1 MIFISRKQLWI
12 LDQNC
17 SSFAIGK
24 KCQFH
29 VWQFFAYRLCFQAL
43 FFVVFVYRHKELD
56 NRMSLRK
63 NDKCPWSISTQILY
77 SRFNIQN
84 WFILKYVRKQN
95 IFCSFDVS
103 HIRWPGR
110 NNVTLVLF
118 SIIHNLCYLSKCHS
132 DVVIFS
138 IYSWASYLK

>member
-1 MIFISRKQLWI
+1 MLSWLLSYPISIHNYMKFSSRKQLWI

-84 WFILKYVRKQN
+84 WFILKYVRRQN
-95 IFCSFDVS
+95 ILFCSFDVS

-118 SIIHNLCYLSKCHS
+118 QNDYDSDIQLS
-132 DVVIFS
+132 
-138 IYSWASYLK
+138 